1 MSETFLGKYLTAK
14 TFFVALDE
22 VKVIN
27 VCVETVYFT
36 RQ

>member
-1 MSETFLGKYLTAK
+1 MSESFLGKYLTAK
-14 TFFVALDE
+14 TFFVALE

-27 VCVETVYFT
+27 VCVESVYFT